1 MAQDCRGL
9 SNAAIS
15 TLVRC
20 DDGMVGQCRR
30 VALESLVK
38 YETLIEII
46 ELDYDDMFTDGQLDK
61 EEDDE

>member
-15 TLVRC
+15 NLVRC
-20 DDGMVGQCRR
+20 DDGTVSQSRR
-30 VALESLVK
+30 IALESLVK

-46 ELDYDDMFTDGQLDK
+46 ELEYDDMFTDGQLDK
-61 EEDDE
+61 EKDDE